1 MPPRLFGPN
10 PPIDPP
16 DRSGPLGIMAMQ
28 HKLRSDTQFVSG
40 IVMDHGTRH
49 PDMPKR
55 LENWCAGAGARKA
68 ERCPHFFWHCTFFK
82 VLNSLLFDKFE
93 ILSKLF
99 NFFS

>member
-1 MPPRLFGPN
+1 
-10 PPIDPP
+10 
-16 DRSGPLGIMAMQ
+16 MAMQ

-68 ERCPHFFWHCTFFK
+68 ERCQHFFLALHIFQSFSFVIIFKIQIFIKVVQFFP
-82 VLNSLLFDKFE
+82 
-93 ILSKLF
+93 
-99 NFFS
+99 